1 MTAEE
6 TARQLERVRRHW
18 ERFGYGIWAVEKRDS
33 RRFVGRAGLSHHRL
47 WPEDVEV
54 GWAFDPEVWGRGFAT
69 EAGRTSI
76 EHAFAALGLGRLIS
90 IVHPEN
96 AASIRVM
103 DRLGIRPWRR
113 VHWPEGGI
121 DLEVR
126 AIERPR

>member
-6 TARQLERVRRHW
+6 TARQAERVRRHW
-18 ERFGYGIWAVEKRDS
+18 ERFGYGIWAVEERDS
-33 RRFVGRAGLSHHRL
+33 RRFVGRVGLSHHRL

-54 GWAFDPEVWGRGFAT
+54 GWALDPDVWGRGYAT

-76 EHAFAALGLGRLIS
+76 DYAFGPLALPRLVS

-96 AASIRVM
+96 AASIGVM
-103 DRLGIRPWRR
+103 ERLGITPWRR
-113 VHWPEGGI
+113 VRWPEGGI

-126 AIERPR
+126 TIERPR